1 MFGMLSCKTYHV
13 ADASK
18 AAPANTTH
26 TNNAPEHSKI
36 AAGTAF
42 MAVAAFLTLII
53 SIICVVSLLKAV
65 AYLALVFLVSHQ
77 IINILTKQ
85 YKKIL
90 AVTYVGK

>member
-1 MFGMLSCKTYHV
+1 MFGILSCKTYHL
-13 ADASK
+13 ADALK
-18 AAPANTTH
+18 TAPANTTY
-26 TNNAPEHSKI
+26 TNNAPEHSNI

-42 MAVAAFLTLII
+42 MAVAAFLMLII

-65 AYLALVFLVSHQ
+65 AYLALVFLVSYQ

-85 YKKIL
+85 YNNIL